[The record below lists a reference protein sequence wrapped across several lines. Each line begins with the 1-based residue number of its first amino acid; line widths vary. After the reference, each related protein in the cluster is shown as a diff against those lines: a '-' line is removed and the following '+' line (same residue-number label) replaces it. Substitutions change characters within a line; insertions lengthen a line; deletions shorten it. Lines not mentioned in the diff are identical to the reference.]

1 MSSLNSL
8 ASTLSQNVAGVQT
21 EIIHVQ
27 SELASGKTTLDAAEV
42 GIVTRLSAQVSG
54 YQNVTSNIKQGLDL
68 LSVTGTALTS
78 ATKILFQMKDIATQS
93 ASAGLTTSDRA
104 ALNSTFGQLSAQV
117 SSLLKGATVNNTN
130 LICSSSFMADGNIA
144 TGDQVAQTGLTS
156 ANTTPLVSAALDA
169 GVDAAVATAITAV
182 VAAYGGGGEAAA
194 RATLAAA
201 VAAAA
206 AAGKLN
212 IGTLS
217 IGVISD
223 TSAQGQAKASC
234 AIDIL
239 TVALNT
245 ISNQQSI
252 VNAEQT
258 GLKAQSTA
266 ALSLAT
272 NLQST
277 INSIQNID
285 ETALQARLQQLN
297 NQQSIDYYLISQL
310 NTAEAAKLTIFS

>member
-1 MSSLNSL
+1 MSSLNGL
-8 ASTLSQNVAGVQT
+8 ASTLSQNVAAVQND
-21 EIIHVQ
+21 IVHVQ
-27 SELASGKTTLDAAEV
+27 SELSSGKKALNAAEV

-54 YQNVTSNIKQGLDL
+54 YQTVTSNIKQGLDL
-68 LSVTGTALTS
+68 LSVTGTALVST
-78 ATKILFQMKDIATQS
+78 TTILSQMKDIATQ
-93 ASAGLTTSDRA
+93 AANAGLTPSDRG

-130 LICSSSFMADGNIA
+130 LLCSSTFMADITIS
-144 TGDQVAQTGLTS
+144 TGPQVAQTGLTS
-156 ANTTPLVSAALDA
+156 ADTTTLASAELDA
-169 GVDAAVATAITAV
+169 SVDAAVAAAITAV

-194 RATLAAA
+194 RATLATAIA
-201 VAAAA
+201 TAA

-212 IGTLS
+212 IATLS
-217 IGVISD
+217 IGLVGD
-223 TSAQGQAKASC
+223 TTAAGQAKASC
-234 AIDIL
+234 AMDIL

-252 VNAEQT
+252 VDAEQT

-277 INSIQNID
+277 VDSIQNID
-285 ETALQARLQQLN
+285 ETALQAKLQQLN

-310 NTAEAAKLTIFS
+310 NTAESAKLTIFR